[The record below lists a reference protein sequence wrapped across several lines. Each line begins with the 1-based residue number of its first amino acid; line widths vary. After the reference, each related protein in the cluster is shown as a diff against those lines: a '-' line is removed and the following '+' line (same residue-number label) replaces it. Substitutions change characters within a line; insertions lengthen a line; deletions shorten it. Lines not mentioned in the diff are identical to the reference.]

1 MTNKKKGLGRG
12 ISSLLG
18 ETNLDL
24 DNNQKNNNIVR
35 IPIDQIRPGPWQAR
49 LKFSEKNLAE
59 LVESIKIQGVISPII
74 LTPSKQNNIEDHFYL
89 VAGERRWR
97 ACQLAKIHEIPAIIL
112 QNITGNQAAE
122 ISLVENIQRQDLNP
136 IEEAK
141 GYEYLV
147 NKYKYTQEKIS
158 KMVGKSRA
166 FITNSIRLLRLP
178 EKILEMIINKE
189 LSVGHAR
196 VLIGNDQAL
205 ETAKEILKK
214 QLSVRETEKL
224 IKNDGNKVNKEKEK
238 NIEMLQLEND
248 VSTSIGLKVK
258 IDHNTK
264 RKKTKLTIYC
274 SNNDQ
279 LNNIIDLLIK

>member
-1 MTNKKKGLGRG
+1 
-12 ISSLLG
+12 
-18 ETNLDL
+18 
-24 DNNQKNNNIVR
+24 
-35 IPIDQIRPGPWQAR
+35 
-49 LKFSEKNLAE
+49 
-59 LVESIKIQGVISPII
+59 
-74 LTPSKQNNIEDHFYL
+74 
-89 VAGERRWR
+89 
-97 ACQLAKIHEIPAIIL
+97 
-112 QNITGNQAAE
+112 
-122 ISLVENIQRQDLNP
+122 
-136 IEEAK
+136 
-141 GYEYLV
+141 
-147 NKYKYTQEKIS
+147 
-158 KMVGKSRA
+158 
-166 FITNSIRLLRLP
+166 
-178 EKILEMIINKE
+178 MIINKE